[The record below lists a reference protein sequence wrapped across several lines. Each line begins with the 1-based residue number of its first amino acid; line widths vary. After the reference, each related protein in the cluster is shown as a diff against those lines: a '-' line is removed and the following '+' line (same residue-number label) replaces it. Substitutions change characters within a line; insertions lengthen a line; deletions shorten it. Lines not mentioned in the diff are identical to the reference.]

1 MNFTQMIIN
10 FVFTEAEA
18 MGWESH
24 LYTLRLTVSLL
35 LSTAVKTLLRK
46 ERI

>member
-1 MNFTQMIIN
+1 MSFTQMTIT
-10 FVFTEAEA
+10 FVFTEPREI
-18 MGWESH
+18 H
-24 LYTLRLTVSLL
+24 LYKRRLTVSSF